1 MVTKNGI
8 KLKQIMKNL
17 INWSELSRLLTN
29 GDRGNIRSN
38 KTGKKY
44 KKIVDDLL
52 KRLKEWKDF
61 WSLKS

>member
-1 MVTKNGI
+1 
-8 KLKQIMKNL
+8 MKNL

-52 KRLKEWKDF
+52 KRLREWKDF